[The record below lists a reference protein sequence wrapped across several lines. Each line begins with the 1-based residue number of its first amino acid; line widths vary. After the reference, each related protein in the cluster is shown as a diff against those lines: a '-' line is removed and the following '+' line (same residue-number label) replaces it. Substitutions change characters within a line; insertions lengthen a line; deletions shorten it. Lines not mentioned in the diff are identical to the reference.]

1 MRWIDYLRLSYAGIK
16 AQKRR
21 SFTVIAI
28 VGLLFSIV
36 LALCFIVQGIE
47 NTVLDTM
54 LLPTNGSV
62 LIMSTVDQNAC
73 DDVCDIP
80 TEVAT
85 IQYNVQT
92 YGGTIIPTQAIQT
105 PDGPFYQLNTNVFPP
120 SSANP
125 DATPTSPT
133 DPDAIPIAASL
144 SAVASLAQLEAP
156 SQDASIADKVQFIQA
171 ARDHTLHQVVTA
183 SSGQKY
189 YIAEILPSTTYLT
202 DLSLSRVDGN
212 NGNILDLIFS
222 QLSPGFSQNFLLT
235 SATTPTSNIDTNAQ
249 ATNINTDVRVNSIS
263 TDTQGTVF
271 ALFPNLDAAYAYY
284 HDPANYCSVRDQMFN
299 HCGGRQYRYLTTSAI
314 ANPLGIYEC
323 FQDIW
328 PVITVVSAV
337 LMVIAV
343 IIALSTYSRL
353 IGRDLKIISLYHAM
367 GASRRQIRLVYI
379 TYFLML
385 SLAAVIFAMI
395 LGSVLALIMSLTN
408 QASLQAVFMLA
419 LGTADRF
426 TILIG
431 LNPLILYATL
441 ALVLTAILAVFCSNH
456 SFRTRRIAS
465 KLK

>member
-36 LALCFIVQGIE
+36 LALCLIVQGIE

-85 IQYNVQT
+85 IQHNVQA
-92 YGGTIIPTQAIQT
+92 YGGTIIPTQAVQT
-105 PDGPFYQLNTNVFPP
+105 PDGSFYQLNTNVFPP

-133 DPDAIPIAASL
+133 DPDTIPIAASL

-156 SQDASIADKVQFIQA
+156 GQDASIADKVQFVQA
-171 ARDHTLHQVVTA
+171 ARDRTLHQVVTTP
-183 SSGQKY
+183 SGQKY
-189 YIAEILPSTTYLT
+189 YIAEILPSATYLT

-222 QLSPGFSQNFLLT
+222 QLSPGFSQNFLLA
-235 SATTPTSNIDTNAQ
+235 SATAPTSNIGTNTQ
-249 ATNINTDVRVNSIS
+249 ATSINTDV
-263 TDTQGTVF
+263 QGTVF

-284 HDPANYCSVRDQMFN
+284 RDPANYCSVRDQILN

-328 PVITVVSAV
+328 PVITVVSVV

-367 GASRRQIRLVYI
+367 GASRKQIRLVYI

-385 SLAAVIFAMI
+385 SLAAVVFAMI

-408 QASLQAVFMLA
+408 QASLQVVFMLA

-426 TILIG
+426 TILLG

-441 ALVLTAILAVFCSNH
+441 ALLLTAILAVFCSNH

>member
-36 LALCFIVQGIE
+36 LALCLIVQGIE

-85 IQYNVQT
+85 IQHNVQA
-92 YGGTIIPTQAIQT
+92 YGGTIIPTQAVQT
-105 PDGPFYQLNTNVFPP
+105 PDGSFYQLNTNVFPP

-133 DPDAIPIAASL
+133 DPDTIPIAASL

-156 SQDASIADKVQFIQA
+156 GQDASIADKVQFVQA
-171 ARDHTLHQVVTA
+171 ARDRTLHQVVTTP
-183 SSGQKY
+183 SGQKY
-189 YIAEILPSTTYLT
+189 YIAEILPSATYLT

-222 QLSPGFSQNFLLT
+222 QLSPGFSQNFLLA
-235 SATTPTSNIDTNAQ
+235 SATAPTSNIGTNTQ
-249 ATNINTDVRVNSIS
+249 ATSINTDV
-263 TDTQGTVF
+263 QGTVF

-284 HDPANYCSVRDQMFN
+284 RDPANYCSVRDQILN

-328 PVITVVSAV
+328 PVITVVSVV

-367 GASRRQIRLVYI
+367 GASRKQIRLVYI

-385 SLAAVIFAMI
+385 SLAAVVFAMI

-408 QASLQAVFMLA
+408 QASLQVVFMLA

-426 TILIG
+426 TILLG

-441 ALVLTAILAVFCSNH
+441 ALLLTAILAIFCSNG

>member
-85 IQYNVQT
+85 IQHNVQA
-92 YGGTIIPTQAIQT
+92 YGGTIIPTQAVQT
-105 PDGPFYQLNTNVFPP
+105 PDEPFYQLNTNVFSP

-133 DPDAIPIAASL
+133 DPDTIPIAASL
-144 SAVASLAQLEAP
+144 STVASLAQLEAP

-171 ARDHTLHQVVTA
+171 ARDRTLHQVVTA
-183 SSGQKY
+183 PSGQKY

-222 QLSPGFSQNFLLT
+222 QLSPGFSQNFLLA
-235 SATTPTSNIDTNAQ
+235 SATTPTSNIGTDAQ
-249 ATNINTDVRVNSIS
+249 ATNIN

-284 HDPANYCSVRDQMFN
+284 RDPANYCSVRDQILN

-328 PVITVVSAV
+328 PVITVVSVV

-367 GASRRQIRLVYI
+367 GASRKQIRLVYI

-385 SLAAVIFAMI
+385 SLAAVVFATI
-395 LGSVLALIMSLTN
+395 LGSVLALIISLTN

-426 TILIG
+426 TILLG

-441 ALVLTAILAVFCSNH
+441 ALLLTAILAVFCSNH

>member
-85 IQYNVQT
+85 IQHNVQA

-105 PDGPFYQLNTNVFPP
+105 PDGSFYQLDTNVFPP
-120 SSANP
+120 SSTNP

-133 DPDAIPIAASL
+133 DSDATPIAASL
-144 SAVASLAQLEAP
+144 STVASLAQLEAP
-156 SQDASIADKVQFIQA
+156 SQDASIADKIQFIQA
-171 ARDHTLHQVVTA
+171 ARDRTLHQVVTA
-183 SSGQKY
+183 PSGQKY

-222 QLSPGFSQNFLLT
+222 QLSPGFSQNFLLA
-235 SATTPTSNIDTNAQ
+235 SATAPTSNIGTNTQ
-249 ATNINTDVRVNSIS
+249 ATSINTDV
-263 TDTQGTVF
+263 QGTVF

-284 HDPANYCSVRDQMFN
+284 RDPANYCSVRDQILN

-367 GASRRQIRLVYI
+367 GASRKQIRLVYI

-385 SLAAVIFAMI
+385 SLAAVVFATI
-395 LGSVLALIMSLTN
+395 LGSVLALIISLTN

-426 TILIG
+426 TILLG

-441 ALVLTAILAVFCSNH
+441 ALLLTAILAVFCSNH

>member
-73 DDVCDIP
+73 DDVCDLP

-85 IQYNVQT
+85 IQHNVQA
-92 YGGTIIPTQAIQT
+92 YGGTVIPTQAVQT
-105 PDGPFYQLNTNVFPP
+105 PDGSFYQLNTNVFPP
-120 SSANP
+120 SSTNP

-133 DPDAIPIAASL
+133 DPDTIPIAASL

-171 ARDHTLHQVVTA
+171 ARDRTLHQVVTA
-183 SSGQKY
+183 PSGQKY

-222 QLSPGFSQNFLLT
+222 QLSPGFSQNFLLA
-235 SATTPTSNIDTNAQ
+235 SATAPTSNIGTNTQ
-249 ATNINTDVRVNSIS
+249 ATSINTDV
-263 TDTQGTVF
+263 QGTVF

-284 HDPANYCSVRDQMFN
+284 RDPANYCSVRDQILN

-328 PVITVVSAV
+328 PVIIVVSVV

-385 SLAAVIFAMI
+385 SLAAVIFATV

-426 TILIG
+426 TILLG

-441 ALVLTAILAVFCSNH
+441 ALLLTAILAVFCSNH